1 VGRFEGTGRAAA
13 EELFTACYPRLTGW
27 VRRLVDDDEAAH
39 EIAAEAFARLLARW
53 SRLDNPQSYLYVIAA
68 NLASDHWR
76 KTGRERHAVKKLA
89 AAPTGASACHPAQ
102 DVDVR
107 ALIEALP
114 PRLRAAFLLHH
125 YAGFG
130 VREVAAMLGRPE
142 GTIKADLHHARA
154 AESRLGGYRGVIPRR
169 GRRLARPVSSLAAA
183 DPPGRPASPPR
194 HDPRGGPLAF
204 TDSHGTWLPWRPA
217 TTP

>member
-1 VGRFEGTGRAAA
+1 
-13 EELFTACYPRLTGW
+13 
-27 VRRLVDDDEAAH
+27 
-39 EIAAEAFARLLARW
+39 
-53 SRLDNPQSYLYVIAA
+53 VIAA
-68 NLASDHWR
+68 NLVSDHWR
-76 KTGRERHAVKKLA
+76 KTGRERHTVKKLA

-125 YAGFG
+125 YAGFS

-154 AESRLGGYRGVIPRR
+154 AESRPGGHREVIPRAGAWPGQSHR
-169 GRRLARPVSSLAAA
+169 FRR
-183 DPPGRPASPPR
+183 PPRPAGPPAR
-194 HDPRGGPLAF
+194 LVNTRGAG
-204 TDSHGTWLPWRPA
+204 R
-217 TTP
+217 